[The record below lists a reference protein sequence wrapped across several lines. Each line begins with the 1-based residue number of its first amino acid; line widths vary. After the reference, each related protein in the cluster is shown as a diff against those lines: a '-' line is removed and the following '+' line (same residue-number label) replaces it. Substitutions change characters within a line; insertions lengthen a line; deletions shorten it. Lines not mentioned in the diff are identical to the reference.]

1 MIKSIVET
9 FKTQARQHKTIKA
22 FMYGRNYEQG
32 SGKDRHPLFW
42 LEDPMMGRNQSN
54 TFANTVNFS
63 ILFAPKAAD
72 SIEELQNLA
81 FSIGLNIIERIKAD
95 TRSPIGIL
103 PDWTYLTL
111 TDYYDDS
118 ACGCRFTVNFTQR
131 NMQNLC
137 LIDEQF
143 DAEKE
148 FEQKQS
154 LSDFNISA
162 SNSCE
167 IFTSKLPDFNLK
179 TRR

>member
-22 FMYGRNYEQG
+22 FSYGRIYEKG

-42 LEDPMMGRNQSN
+42 LEDPMTGRNQSN
-54 TFANTVNFS
+54 TFANIVNFS
-63 ILFAPKAAD
+63 ILFAPRKGD
-72 SIEELQNLA
+72 KIDELQNMA
-81 FSIGLNIIERIKAD
+81 FSIGLNIIERIRAD
-95 TRSPIGIL
+95 NRSPIGIL

-111 TDYYDDS
+111 TDYYDDN

-143 DAEKE
+143 DSGKE
-148 FEQKQS
+148 FEDKQ
-154 LSDFNISA
+154 LLADFDVS
-162 SNSCE
+162 SSVSCE
-167 IFTSKLPDFNLK
+167 IFTGKLPDFNLK
-179 TRR
+179 TKR

>member
-1 MIKSIVET
+1 MIKSIVNI
-9 FKTQARQHKTIKA
+9 FKNQARQHKTIKA

-42 LEDPMMGRNQSN
+42 LEDPMTGQNQNN
-54 TFANTVNFS
+54 TFVNTINFS
-63 ILFAPKAAD
+63 ILFVPLAEDK
-72 SIEELQNLA
+72 IEDLQNLA
-81 FSIGLNIIERIKAD
+81 FSTGLNIIERIKAD
-95 TRSPIGIL
+95 NRQPINIL

-137 LIDEQF
+137 LIEEQF
-143 DAEKE
+143 DINKAFEEKQGLNE
-148 FEQKQS
+148 FKVS
-154 LSDFNISA
+154 PT
-162 SNSCE
+162 NSCE

-179 TRR
+179 TRK